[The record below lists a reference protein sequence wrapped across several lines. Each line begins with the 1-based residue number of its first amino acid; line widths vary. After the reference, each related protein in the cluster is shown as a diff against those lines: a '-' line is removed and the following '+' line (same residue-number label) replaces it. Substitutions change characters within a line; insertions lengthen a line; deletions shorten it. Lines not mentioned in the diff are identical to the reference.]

1 MSELYLSD
9 VDNGSF
15 LSFVGRDGVT
25 AVLFESPECSVC
37 RAVRPFFE
45 QVAGSHREARFGV
58 CDVSVEPEL
67 ARRLEI
73 SYLPTLLVA
82 KRGVLVFR
90 QPGRFSGEAIGR
102 IIEYAQQV
110 DLERLRG
117 EAERGSE
124 AQVTGHSGNTLTD
137 VTG

>member
-9 VDNGSF
+9 VGNGSF

-37 RAVRPFFE
+37 RAVRPVFE

-90 QPGRFSGEAIGR
+90 QPGRFSGEEIGR

-110 DLERLRG
+110 DLERLRA